1 VLRAQRDESYQL
13 RSPPASLKQV
23 GEIGS
28 MVAFVI
34 LARTSHR
41 PSAAAVDPGMSIAL
55 RFLGLLDILSS
66 MPAGPR
72 EPVRGLKGTAFRA
85 PWSQMQG
92 AAPPEP
98 CGRMGIAGNL
108 CVARRRRCA
117 LASTSSSRL
126 ELAAQATC
134 ARSLLIPGP
143 APWSRAVSEA
153 AYPRPSAPPRHEI
166 R

>member
-1 VLRAQRDESYQL
+1 M
-13 RSPPASLKQV
+13 P
-23 GEIGS
+23 
-28 MVAFVI
+28 

-41 PSAAAVDPGMSIAL
+41 PSAAAVDPGVSTAL

-72 EPVRGLKGTAFRA
+72 EPVRGLKGSAFRA
-85 PWSQMQG
+85 PSCLWHSWWGWMQG
-92 AAPPEP
+92 AATPEP

-126 ELAAQATC
+126 ELAAQSPC

-153 AYPRPSAPPRHEI
+153 AYPRPSAPPRHET